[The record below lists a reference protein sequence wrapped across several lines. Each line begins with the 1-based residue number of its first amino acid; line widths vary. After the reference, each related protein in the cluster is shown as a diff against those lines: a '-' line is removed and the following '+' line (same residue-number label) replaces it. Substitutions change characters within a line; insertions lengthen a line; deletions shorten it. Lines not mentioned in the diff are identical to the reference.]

1 MRDVRGARIIAD
13 EDGRI
18 LEVHVVA
25 APGRQAKQI
34 ARDVESMIV
43 ARLGLPIDHR
53 TISVAQTDAQIPQEG
68 PSQAPEEEAEEPQ
81 RGQQI
86 PGGYLANE
94 DRRIRFV
101 GVSVAQTDVMCE
113 ARVQLA
119 RDGTESAA
127 AIQGPDCVSSVL
139 RLVAEA
145 TLDATHRFFEEGSLF
160 AVSSVEQVTVGGK
173 PVVIV
178 NVVHLAGRE
187 QKQLVGACA
196 VTGDAQQAA
205 ALATLDAVNRF
216 LRRLPPREP
225 TEFEIGPASEG

>member
-1 MRDVRGARIIAD
+1 M
-13 EDGRI
+13 
-18 LEVHVVA
+18 HVVA
-25 APGRQAKQI
+25 STGRNAKQI

-43 ARLGLPIDHR
+43 AKLGLPIDHR
-53 TISVAQTDAQIPQEG
+53 TISVAQTDAE
-68 PSQAPEEEAEEPQ
+68 APEGASSGPPAETVEEPGAAP
-81 RGQQI
+81 RR
-86 PGGYLANE
+86 GGYLADE

-101 GVSVAQTDVMCE
+101 GVSVAQTEALCE

-119 RDGTESAA
+119 RDGLESAA

-145 TLDATHRFFEEGSLF
+145 TLDAVQKFFEEGSLF
-160 AVSSVEQVTVGGK
+160 AVSSVDEVTVGGK

-178 NVVHLAGRE
+178 NAVHLAGRE
-187 QKQLVGACA
+187 QRQLVGACA
-196 VTGDAQQAA
+196 VTGDAHQAA

-225 TEFEIGPASEG
+225 TEYEIGPASEG